1 MHFAL
6 IVSEIKIDA
15 TQKFFIS
22 KVSRA
27 LILQNIFKI
36 KMIFLIKKIFSSK
49 NEIYIIK
56 VRIRTF
62 SQLTIKHFQL
72 FHMIIDCD
80 NVIYYNIAI

>member
-36 KMIFLIKKIFSSK
+36 KMIFLIKKFFSSK

-62 SQLTIKHFQL
+62 SQLFHIK
-72 FHMIIDCD
+72 IDCD
-80 NVIYYNIAI
+80 NVIYYTIAI